1 MVYYNEGIKKD
12 CYICGASTKYQ
23 TKSFLPLCFNCS
35 YVTREEDLLSEDFWK
50 KHKSIVDENKK

>member
-23 TKSFLPLCFNCS
+23 QNHFCH
-35 YVTREEDLLSEDFWK
+35 YVL
-50 KHKSIVDENKK
+50 IVPM